1 MVPGPVKTVV
11 LFQIDADGEEARGC
25 KREDTRIATE
35 GQPSLDETIF

>member
-11 LFQIDADGEEARGC
+11 LLFQIDADGEEGC